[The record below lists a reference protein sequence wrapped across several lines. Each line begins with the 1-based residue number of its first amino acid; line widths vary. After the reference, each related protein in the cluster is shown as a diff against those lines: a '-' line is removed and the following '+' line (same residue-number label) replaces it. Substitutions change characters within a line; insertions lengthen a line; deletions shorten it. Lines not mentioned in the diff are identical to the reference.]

1 MLMRMNG
8 QSRSCPIAAR
18 ASFISAQLLSLW
30 HLLTS
35 WLPEA
40 VLRPKKMLDYTWPSE
55 MKSLTRARWM
65 RVETHTLLQ
74 CAVETSMSSVV
85 SVASSAWTLS
95 KSMRSNRTNG
105 PKWLSWKTSVII
117 WAHALS
123 MMNSYTHL
131 VASLAVQSRRSTIR
145 LRCTMLTKTLGLSS
159 RFVWKTH
166 FGPARPWLYHPLR
179 SFWSE
184 ERIQT
189 ETVKCTFSMY
199 RARLGARFTQWTSLE
214 YHTSPSSSRI
224 KYML

>member
-1 MLMRMNG
+1 
-8 QSRSCPIAAR
+8 
-18 ASFISAQLLSLW
+18 
-30 HLLTS
+30 
-35 WLPEA
+35 
-40 VLRPKKMLDYTWPSE
+40 
-55 MKSLTRARWM
+55 MKSRTRARWT
-65 RVETHTLLQ
+65 RVETRTLLQ
-74 CAVETSMSSVV
+74 CAAATSSSSEV
-85 SVASSAWTLS
+85 SVASSAWILLRSMRLS
-95 KSMRSNRTNG
+95 KTNG
-105 PKWLSWKTSVII
+105 PRWQSWRTSDIT

-123 MMNSYTHL
+123 MMSSYTL
-131 VASLAVQSRRSTIR
+131 SVASSAAQSRRSTIR

-166 FGPARPWLYHPLR
+166 SGPARPWLYHPLR

-224 KYML
+224 KYMW